1 MSNVLLSEKIFRNLD
16 EQLERLRIHGITIDD
31 QEEEAVKSLLLF
43 TNYYRL
49 LNGSDDLFI
58 VKEEASHKRC
68 KPGTTLHCIYRVY
81 DFDKRL
87 QAIFFPHIVRIEE
100 KMKSVLAYEFSKEF
114 SHKDYLLESNFITTA
129 WTRIFIDGLNQEMQ
143 EPESGKKDRRH
154 PAVRYYMKEH
164 GYVPLWV
171 LVNGLTLGKTSTFY
185 SLLKTNEKNT
195 VSNHFSIPPSILG
208 TFLKL
213 LTGFR
218 NICAHSDRLYNATLL
233 DASISSLLI
242 HDELKISKTKNQEYI
257 YGKNDLFAL
266 LIVCY
271 YFLKT
276 EEFSQLCEAIDS
288 EIIHLAANTRLAYE
302 EIRKVMNFPVDWKK
316 IKEINVLCKSRL
328 PK

>member
-1 MSNVLLSEKIFRNLD
+1 MRRKIFKNLE
-16 EQLERLRIHGITIDD
+16 EQIAILKEKGLTVTDIDKTKEILLR
-31 QEEEAVKSLLLF
+31 E
-43 TNYYRL
+43 NYFFISGYRHIFMR
-49 LNGSDDLFI
+49 SAKEKVFI
-58 VKEEASHKRC
+58 
-68 KPGTTLHCIYRVY
+68 PGTTFDELYGFFVFDRVL
-81 DFDKRL
+81 RNI
-87 QAIFFPHIVRIEE
+87 IFKNVLIIENNFKSIISYQLSKQYGVKE
-100 KMKSVLAYEFSKEF
+100 RDYLKPTNFTLDIKKGRQVNDVINKMKRQIRANGKQ
-114 SHKDYLLESNFITTA
+114 HRATMHYLSN
-129 WTRIFIDGLNQEMQ
+129 
-143 EPESGKKDRRH
+143 
-154 PAVRYYMKEH
+154 Y
-164 GYVPLWV
+164 GYIPLWI
-171 LVNGLTLGKTSTFY
+171 LVNGLTLGKKSTFY